1 MQLDAST
8 PGAQFLNVSAAAD
21 GDYIHLTGFYEASAG
36 IYPAVVFSV
45 GNAPWVVDSCVRN
58 VCCLWEIALALRDSD
73 MIKSLGAPY
82 CDEHLNVSGV
92 NLMKGNVLDT
102 GRWDVRTTIQPSF
115 VAMLFI
121 CLQPLYIWHSIIPLQ
136 WSPLSVQ
143 WNAAWYG
150 EPCFNVEY
158 EGRTVCVHCANRKPA
173 NADYVFTANWFKS
186 FNCDWVCRTGY
197 KGPNCEI
204 DVVLAVG
211 LCSGAVGLLAVLI
224 LFWCMRKRWTKLCC
238 CWRGKPRTA
247 QPLVCVQD
255 PTVPDNVIVPS
266 RITERSMSPPLA
278 EGVKLRA
285 QSDVITFRDNL
296 SEIRIKFH

>member
-1 MQLDAST
+1 
-8 PGAQFLNVSAAAD
+8 
-21 GDYIHLTGFYEASAG
+21 
-36 IYPAVVFSV
+36 
-45 GNAPWVVDSCVRN
+45 
-58 VCCLWEIALALRDSD
+58 
-73 MIKSLGAPY
+73 MIKALGAPY

-92 NLMKGNVLDT
+92 NLMKGNALRT

-121 CLQPLYIWHSIIPLQ
+121 CLQPFYIWHSIIPLQ
-136 WSPLSVQ
+136 WAPLSVQ
-143 WNAAWYG
+143 WNAVWYG
-150 EPCFNVEY
+150 EPCHNVEY

-211 LCSGAVGLLAVLI
+211 LCSGTVGFLALVM
-224 LFWCMRKRWTKLCC
+224 LFWCMRRRWVRC
-238 CWRGKPRTA
+238 CWRAGPKPQT
-247 QPLVCVQD
+247 PLVFSHD
-255 PTVPDNVIVPS
+255 AVPESVAVPPP
-266 RITERSMSPPLA
+266 RPMSPPLVTTKT
-278 EGVKLRA
+278 GVAVGA
-285 QSDVITFRDNL
+285 QARSDVIMFRENL